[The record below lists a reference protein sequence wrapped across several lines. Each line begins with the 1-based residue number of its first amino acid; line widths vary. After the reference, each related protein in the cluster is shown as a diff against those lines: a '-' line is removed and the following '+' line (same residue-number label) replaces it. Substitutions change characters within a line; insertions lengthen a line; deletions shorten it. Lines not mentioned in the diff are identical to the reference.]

1 MNLKIG
7 FKFKDFI
14 PIFFISCLLCK
25 LAFGSKKHTN
35 FDDTKVLVEI
45 MSKAK
50 EVRTKTNP
58 DGSTVFLDPD
68 NNLPFL
74 GSGWVYELR
83 INGTILGLG
92 KLKKGMLNGVVASW
106 YSNGN
111 KKAEETFDHGKL
123 ITVKKWKPNGF
134 RCEQTNLKDGYG
146 ETYNYDKNSSISSVI
161 LWDCGVVVGG
171 LGKPNSKVK

>member
-1 MNLKIG
+1 MNLKTG

-25 LAFGSKKHTN
+25 LALGSKKHTN

-45 MSKAK
+45 MSQAK

-58 DGSTVFLDPD
+58 DGSIVFLDTD

-74 GSGWVYELR
+74 GSGWIYELR
-83 INGTILGLG
+83 INGTIMGLG

-111 KKAEETFDHGKL
+111 KKAEETFEHGKL
-123 ITVKKWKPNGF
+123 INVERWKPNGLK
-134 RCEQTNLKDGYG
+134 CNQTKVENGNGQTFEYG
-146 ETYNYDKNSSISSVI
+146 SECNVISVRFWKGGI
-161 LWDCGVVVGG
+161 VVKERS
-171 LGKPNSKVK
+171 LLNPAK